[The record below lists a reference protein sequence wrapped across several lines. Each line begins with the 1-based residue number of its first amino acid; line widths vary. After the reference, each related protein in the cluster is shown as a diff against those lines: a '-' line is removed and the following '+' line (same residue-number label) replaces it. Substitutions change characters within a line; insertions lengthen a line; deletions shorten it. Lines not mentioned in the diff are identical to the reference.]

1 MGCRVLDGALFDKF
15 SVLVQVTLIV
25 AKRFRIDVIMC
36 HSQSDRKRPAFL
48 NARDAMRRAVVSS
61 CRHKPGHRPSRP
73 SIMSTPIHRSPG
85 QRFLDMSSTQDSLMD
100 DSEVED
106 PMSPSP
112 SPVKKKQV
120 KRRKQAAAGPSSSG
134 SAGSAP
140 RAGSRTSSSGAA
152 VWNKPLR
159 ADTSLD
165 KRKGKRSSPST
176 ATNVGGPS
184 LSGKSVHDE
193 REHVRHCC
201 YDRTHYFARKSLSL
215 NALQSYHILSY
226 RRTRNSTDGQTQIA
240 IYQCIDEDTLAVPA
254 ILASSRN
261 GGLSL
266 SDVRT
271 RRGSGSARHT
281 RHVG

>member
-48 NARDAMRRAVVSS
+48 NARDAPS
-61 CRHKPGHRPSRP
+61 CRRVAINRAIGHRP

-120 KRRKQAAAGPSSSG
+120 KRRKQAAAGPSSFG
-134 SAGSAP
+134 AAGSAP

-226 RRTRNSTDGQTQIA
+226 RRTRNSTHGQTKIA
-240 IYQCIDEDTLAVPA
+240 LYQRIDEDTLAVPA

>member
-1 MGCRVLDGALFDKF
+1 
-15 SVLVQVTLIV
+15 
-25 AKRFRIDVIMC
+25 
-36 HSQSDRKRPAFL
+36 
-48 NARDAMRRAVVSS
+48 
-61 CRHKPGHRPSRP
+61 
-73 SIMSTPIHRSPG
+73 MSTPIHRSPG

-112 SPVKKKQV
+112 SPVKKQD
-120 KRRKQAAAGPSSSG
+120 KRRKQAAARPSSSSG

-140 RAGSRTSSSGAA
+140 KAGSRSSGAA

-184 LSGKSVHDE
+184 LSGKSVHDG

-201 YDRTHYFARKSLSL
+201 YDRTHYFARKSLSP

-226 RRTRNSTDGQTQIA
+226 RRTRNSTHGQT
-240 IYQCIDEDTLAVPA
+240 
-254 ILASSRN
+254 
-261 GGLSL
+261 
-266 SDVRT
+266 
-271 RRGSGSARHT
+271 
-281 RHVG
+281 

>member
-48 NARDAMRRAVVSS
+48 NARDAPS
-61 CRHKPGHRPSRP
+61 CRRVAINRAIGHRP

-226 RRTRNSTDGQTQIA
+226 RRTRNSTHGQTKIA
-240 IYQCIDEDTLAVPA
+240 LYQRIDEDTLAVPA